1 MLLTI
6 AVKEFRER
14 LFRLRFVSTLIAL
27 IVLVS
32 ATVIAL
38 AYEHRTQ
45 ADDYNRR
52 VEFHRREVEKTD
64 FNLMRVDR
72 PAPALSSLFNGL
84 GANAPDQ
91 IELSDSAPPE
101 SRQTIETEATEAMFP
116 AIDLSFCIR
125 VVLSL
130 VALLFSYDAI
140 TGEKESGTLKQV
152 LSNSVSR
159 ATLLAAKWIALTA
172 TMGVLVIA
180 ALASGALLA
189 RLLPGSPFV
198 IRASDALALLMI
210 SAVGILLVSVFTILG
225 ILVSSLVP
233 SSSSSLAI
241 LMLAWVMMVFV
252 FPNASPYLAV
262 WLSPAQTYQQASRS
276 EKQINSEMYAQL
288 KERNAKGAEKVRDE
302 KLKGPEMQEVARQI
316 RKAWNEER
324 KESLNRLREDYR
336 ARLRQQEKK
345 SALIA
350 ALSPY
355 GSATQAMA
363 ALSDSGMESDDRF
376 FRLARIF
383 DDDQLSAHSRLRAE
397 MSKAQRPSPPVFT
410 YESTPLGERLSVVAF
425 QLSVLIAYNAAL
437 FIASLWAFRRYDVR

>member
-6 AVKEFRER
+6 AAKEFRQR
-14 LFRLRFVSTLIAL
+14 LFRLRFVATLIAL

-38 AYEHRTQ
+38 AHEHRKQ

-52 VEFHRREVEKTD
+52 VELHRKEVEKGD
-64 FNLMRVDR
+64 FSVMRVDR
-72 PAPALSSLFNGL
+72 PAPALSSLFRGL
-84 GANAPDQ
+84 GPSAPDQ
-91 IELSDSAPPE
+91 IELNDSAPPE

-116 AIDLSFCIR
+116 AIDLSFCIG

-172 TMGVLVIA
+172 TMGVLVVT
-180 ALASGALLA
+180 ALAWGVLLA
-189 RLLPGSPFV
+189 RLLPGSAFT
-198 IRASDALALLMI
+198 IRAGDAFALLMI
-210 SAVGILLVSVFTILG
+210 SAIGILLVSTFTILG

-241 LMLAWVMMVFV
+241 LMLAWVMLVFV

-276 EKQINSEMYAQL
+276 EKHINSEMYQDL
-288 KERNAKGAEKVRDE
+288 KARNAKGAERVRAE
-302 KLKGPEMQEVARQI
+302 QLKGPEMEKVAREI
-316 RKAWNEER
+316 RKAWNEEL
-324 KESLNRLREDYR
+324 KESLSRVREDYIV
-336 ARLRQQEKK
+336 RLRQQEKK

-363 ALSDSGMESDDRF
+363 ALSDSGTESDDRF
-376 FRLARIF
+376 YRLARIF
-383 DDDQLSAHSRLRAE
+383 DDDQLSAYARLRAQTP
-397 MSKAQRPSPPVFT
+397 KAQRPSPPVFA
-410 YESTPLGERLSVVAF
+410 YESAPLGERLSGIAF
-425 QLSVLIAYNAAL
+425 QLSVLIAYNAVL

>member
-6 AVKEFRER
+6 AAKEFRQR
-14 LFRLRFVSTLIAL
+14 LFRLRFVAMLIAL

-38 AYEHRTQ
+38 AYEHRKQ

-52 VEFHRREVEKTD
+52 VELHRKEIEETGYS
-64 FNLMRVDR
+64 LMRVDR
-72 PAPALSSLFNGL
+72 PAPALSSLFRGL
-84 GANAPDQ
+84 GASAPDQ
-91 IELSDSAPPE
+91 IELDDSSPPDPK
-101 SRQTIETEATEAMFP
+101 QTIETEATEAMFP
-116 AIDLSFCIR
+116 AIDLSFCIG

-140 TGEKESGTLKQV
+140 TGEKERGTLKQV

-159 ATLLAAKWIALTA
+159 ATLLAAKWMALVA

-180 ALASGALLA
+180 ALAWGALLA
-189 RLLPGSPFV
+189 RALPGSPFV
-198 IRASDALALLMI
+198 IRASDALVLLMI
-210 SAVGILLVSVFTILG
+210 CAVGILLVSTFTILG

-241 LMLAWVMMVFV
+241 LMLVWVMLVFV

-276 EKQINSEMYAQL
+276 EKQINSEMYEEL
-288 KERNAKGAEKVRDE
+288 KERNAKGAEKVKAE
-302 KLKGPEMQEVARQI
+302 KLKGSEMDKIAREI
-316 RKAWNEER
+316 RDQWNEER
-324 KESLNRLREDYR
+324 KESLSRVREDYT

-355 GSATQAMA
+355 GAATQAMA
-363 ALSDSGMESDDRF
+363 VLSDSGMESDDRF

-383 DDDQLSAHSRLRAE
+383 DDDQLSAYSRLRAE
-397 MSKAQRPSPPVFT
+397 KPKAQRPSPPVFA
-410 YESTPLGERLSVVAF
+410 YEATPLGERLSVIAF
-425 QLSVLIAYNAAL
+425 QLSVLIAYNALL

>member
-6 AVKEFRER
+6 AVREFRER
-14 LFRLRFVSTLIAL
+14 LLRLRFVVTLVAMMI
-27 IVLVS
+27 LVS
-32 ATVIAL
+32 ATVVAL
-38 AYEHRTQ
+38 AYEHRRE

-52 VEFHRREVEKTD
+52 VELHRKEVEKGD
-64 FNLMRVDR
+64 FNVMRVDR
-72 PAPALSSLFNGL
+72 PAPSLSSLFKGL

-91 IELSDSAPPE
+91 IELSDPAPPE
-101 SRQTIETEATEAMFP
+101 PRQTIETEATEAMFP
-116 AIDLSFCIR
+116 AIDLSFCVC

-159 ATLLAAKWIALTA
+159 ATLIGAKWIALTA

-180 ALASGALLA
+180 ALVWGALLA

-198 IRASDALALLMI
+198 IRASDAIALLMI
-210 SAVGILLVSVFTILG
+210 AAVGVLLVSAFTILG

-241 LMLAWVMMVFV
+241 LMLAWVTLVFV

-262 WLSPAQTYQQASRS
+262 WISPAQTYQQASRS
-276 EKQINSEMYAQL
+276 EKQINSDMYREL
-288 KERNAKGAEKVRDE
+288 KERNAKGAEKVKAE
-302 KLKGPEMQEVARQI
+302 KLNGSQMDKIISEI
-316 RKAWNEER
+316 RDAWNEER
-324 KESLNRLREDYR
+324 KQSLSRLREDYA
-336 ARLRQQEKK
+336 ARLRQQEKR

-355 GSATQAMA
+355 GSAAQAMA
-363 ALSDSGMESDDRF
+363 ALSDSGVESDDRF
-376 FRLARIF
+376 LRLARIF
-383 DDDQLSAHSRLRAE
+383 DDDQLSAYSRLSAE
-397 MSKAQRPSPPVFT
+397 LPKDRRPSPPLFT
-410 YESTPLGERLSVVAF
+410 YEATPVGERLSSIAF
-425 QLSVLIAYNAAL
+425 QLSVLIAYNAIL